1 MRLDDLPMPH
11 RPALRF
17 RAPVGRCCL
26 VAPTFTTDS
35 LIVNREAI
43 EQKALTEARTLSQ
56 RYQDLV
62 KGSQKAYLNHVYGTL
77 VPGLWGQDS
86 EQAKSLVDDLAKQ
99 VQGLSTQA
107 TSHCNDILSSFGVG
121 SEHDEVLAIL
131 KCFHDLESD
140 LWQCWEW
147 IVECDSVIQY
157 LERWRQG
164 LASYQGRWP

>member
-1 MRLDDLPMPH
+1 MRLNDLPMPH
-11 RPALRF
+11 RHTLLF
-17 RAPVGRCCL
+17 RAQVGRYHL
-26 VAPTFTTDS
+26 VAPTFKTDS
-35 LIVNREAI
+35 LIVNRETI

-62 KGSQKAYLNHVYGTL
+62 KGSPKAYLNHVYGTL

-86 EQAKSLVDDLAKQ
+86 EQAKSLVDDLVKQ

-107 TSHCNDILSSFGVG
+107 TSHCNVILSSFGVG

-147 IVECDSVIQY
+147 IVECDTVIQY